1 MEQSDN
7 GHIYVAIDLKSFYA
21 SVECRERG
29 LDPLDTNL
37 VVADASRTDKTICLA
52 VTPSL
57 KSLGIPGRC
66 RLFEVK
72 QRVREVNIL
81 RRSSALR
88 ESAPRED
95 SQVASSEEGSSCQ
108 ASVLRSN
115 PRLAIDFLIAPPRMA
130 YYMEY
135 STRIYGIYM
144 KYVAPEDMIVY
155 SIDEVF
161 MDVTTYLPGSG
172 LSPEEFARK
181 IIRDVYQTTG
191 ITATAGIGTNLFLC
205 KTAMDIVA
213 KHIPADESGVRIARL
228 DEMEFRRKLWSHR
241 PLTDFW
247 QIGHGYENKLKQVG
261 IFTMGD
267 IARCSVQNEEL
278 LYTLFGK
285 NAELL
290 IDHAWGIEPCTIED
304 VKKYRPDSISLSSG
318 QVLHCPYDAGKAKIV
333 LLEMADALADQLLEK
348 KLAADQLVITI
359 GYDIENLSDPNR
371 RKRYRG
377 AVVTDRYGRQI
388 PKHAHGSINLDRYT
402 SLARQITKSAA
413 ELYDRIVNPDLLV
426 RRLNLAANH
435 VLEEKNIPVQEN
447 YEQLSLFTDYAALQT
462 DRKAEEKQRER
473 ERKIQEAA
481 LAIKKKYGKNALL
494 KGVNLRE
501 GATGRE
507 RNDQIG
513 GHKA

>member
-1 MEQSDN
+1 M
-7 GHIYVAIDLKSFYA
+7 
-21 SVECRERG
+21 
-29 LDPLDTNL
+29 
-37 VVADASRTDKTICLA
+37 
-52 VTPSL
+52 
-57 KSLGIPGRC
+57 
-66 RLFEVK
+66 
-72 QRVREVNIL
+72 
-81 RRSSALR
+81 
-88 ESAPRED
+88 
-95 SQVASSEEGSSCQ
+95 
-108 ASVLRSN
+108 
-115 PRLAIDFLIAPPRMA
+115 
-130 YYMEY
+130 
-135 STRIYGIYM
+135 
-144 KYVAPEDMIVY
+144 
-155 SIDEVF
+155 
-161 MDVTTYLPGSG
+161 
-172 LSPEEFARK
+172 
-181 IIRDVYQTTG
+181 
-191 ITATAGIGTNLFLC
+191 
-205 KTAMDIVA
+205 
-213 KHIPADESGVRIARL
+213 
-228 DEMEFRRKLWSHR
+228 
-241 PLTDFW
+241 
-247 QIGHGYENKLKQVG
+247 
-261 IFTMGD
+261 
-267 IARCSVQNEEL
+267 
-278 LYTLFGK
+278 
-285 NAELL
+285 L

-318 QVLHCPYDAGKAKIV
+318 QVLQCPYDAGKAKIV